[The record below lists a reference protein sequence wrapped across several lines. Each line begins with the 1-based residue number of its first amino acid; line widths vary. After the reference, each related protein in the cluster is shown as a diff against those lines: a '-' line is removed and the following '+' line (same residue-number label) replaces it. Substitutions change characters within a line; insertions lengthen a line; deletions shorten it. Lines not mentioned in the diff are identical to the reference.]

1 MTRNILEVPLND
13 FSNDTDTKELTG
25 NPNILIRKDVYNN
38 ISLQTRV
45 RMTEVIKNYPK
56 ATEALGISLITSES
70 YNSKNA
76 KLIAKQF
83 RHLLEEAYDVDKN
96 DFSDNDVQVK
106 FTNLKEKGGKFN
118 PSCVLTFVVCNTKPD
133 VKMHEIKSFFEPAL
147 IVFNESLLTGSIF
160 DDAVRK
166 DTSVMGIF
174 KRQTYGL
181 SS

>member
-25 NPNILIRKDVYNN
+25 NPGILIRKDVYNN

-45 RMTEVIKNYPK
+45 RMSGVIENYPK
-56 ATEALGISLITSES
+56 ATEALGISLTNSES

-83 RHLLEEAYDVDKN
+83 KRLLENAYGVDKN

-106 FTNLKEKGGKFN
+106 FTHLKEKGGKFN
-118 PSCVLTFVVCNTKPD
+118 PSCVFTFVVCNTKAD
-133 VKMHEIKSFFEPAL
+133 VKMGEIKSFFEPAL
-147 IVFNESLLTGSIF
+147 AVFTEDLLSGSIF
-160 DDAVRK
+160 EDAVLQ

-174 KRQTYGL
+174 KRQAYGL
-181 SS
+181 GS